1 MIYLL
6 ISIFG
11 VISIITL
18 KLFLAIEGTKKYRPL
33 KIGSLFIV
41 SIGVFLLITS
51 FLMKS

>member
-6 ISIFG
+6 VSIFG

-18 KLFLAIEGTKKYRPL
+18 KLFLSIDETKKYGTL

-41 SIGVFLLITS
+41 AIGVFLLITTY
-51 FLMKS
+51 LMKS